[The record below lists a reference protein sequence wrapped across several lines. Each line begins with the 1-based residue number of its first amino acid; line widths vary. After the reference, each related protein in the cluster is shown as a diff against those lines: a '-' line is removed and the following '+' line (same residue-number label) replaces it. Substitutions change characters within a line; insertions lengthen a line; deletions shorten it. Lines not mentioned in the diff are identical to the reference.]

1 MTATSKLQ
9 AARAEAQRV
18 EAQTAAAA
26 ETEEIPGAAYIGR
39 TTARSAQA
47 AAQAAAAAETAAAQ
61 GLDYACRADTRVRD
75 RDRERERR
83 RRRGQDDDAEPL
95 EPFIATPFADDEVDE
110 APETGMVG
118 VEPGPEFGR
127 LVHELPPVNQVRFI
141 PFCSCLPCVV
151 HSVSMF

>member
-1 MTATSKLQ
+1 MGVLDGMQ
-9 AARAEAQRV
+9 AVRAEAQRV

-26 ETEEIPGAAYIGR
+26 EAEEMPGAAYIGR

-47 AAQAAAAAETAAAQ
+47 AAQAAAAAEAAAAQ

-83 RRRGQDDDAEPL
+83 RRRGQDDDVEPL
-95 EPFIATPFADDEVDE
+95 EPFIATPFAEDEVDE
-110 APETGMVG
+110 APATGMAE

-127 LVHELPPVNQVRFI
+127 LVHELAPVNQVRPVWFL
-141 PFCSCLPCVV
+141 SL
-151 HSVSMF
+151 